1 MSAVLDTLSSLLG
14 GSAPPSVRVP
24 GLEVSF
30 GGASA
35 DDWAAAL
42 VSVTVEAG
50 VAPAVDA
57 ADIVLAAGAGVEVAL
72 GDAGSVALG
81 FGDSGPDA
89 VFAGAVG
96 AVHRSLSGETRI
108 AAVDGGAALAALRMN
123 RSYEKR
129 TAGDIVRDLAG
140 EAGADAGSIEDG
152 PKLPFYVVD
161 DGRSG
166 WMHIADLAAKSGFLA
181 RFAPG
186 GSLEFGPASEGAPA
200 QTFAFA
206 QDVLALDA
214 AECPPAA
221 GAITV
226 VGEGAAGTQGDA
238 AWSRLVKDPSGVT
251 GTAGS
256 GDPARLLRDRSLRTL
271 DAASGAAE
279 AAAARAAAGAT
290 TARLLVPG
298 APKATVG
305 ASVAVQGTP
314 DGALDGTYVV
324 RGVRHRYTKR
334 EGFASLL
341 LLSRSG
347 GAGGGGLAS
356 LVGGLL

>member
-14 GSAPPSVRVP
+14 GSVPPSVRVP

-42 VSVTVEAG
+42 VSVAVEAG

-57 ADIVLAAGAGVEVAL
+57 ADVVLATGGGVDVAL
-72 GDAGSVALG
+72 RDAGSVALG
-81 FGDSGPDA
+81 FGDSGADA
-89 VFAGAVG
+89 VFAGTVG
-96 AVHRSLSGETRI
+96 AIHRSLSGETRI
-108 AAVDGGAALAALRMN
+108 VAVNGGAALAALRLN

-129 TAGDIVRDLAG
+129 TVGDIVRDLAS
-140 EAGADAGSIEDG
+140 EAGVDAGSIEDG
-152 PKLPFYVVD
+152 PTLPFYVVD

-166 WMHIADLAAKSGFLA
+166 WMHVGDLAAKSGFLA
-181 RFAPG
+181 RFAPD
-186 GSLEFGPASEGAPA
+186 GSLDVGPASEGEPA
-200 QTFAFA
+200 QTFTFA

-214 AECPPAA
+214 AECPPVA

-238 AWSRLVKDPSGVT
+238 AWSWLVKDPSGVT

-279 AAAARAAAGAT
+279 ATAARAAAGAT
-290 TARLLVPG
+290 TARLLVAG

-305 ASVAVQGTP
+305 ATVAVVGTP

-324 RGVRHRYTKR
+324 RGVRHRYAKR

-347 GAGGGGLAS
+347 DAAAGGLTS
-356 LVGGLL
+356 LVGGLV